1 MITKDGLSDQLLGVV
16 VAQERPDLEQQK
28 NELVLQVSFF
38 PHLILFLF
46 LFFFKP
52 SMIYI
57 KHILKVNLCL
67 GARLSLQFPFSSP
80 I

>member
-38 PHLILFLF
+38 PH
-46 LFFFKP
+46 FKN
-52 SMIYI
+52 
-57 KHILKVNLCL
+57 LKKKKN
-67 GARLSLQFPFSSP
+67 PP
-80 I
+80 

>member
-28 NELVLQVSFF
+28 NELVLQVSFL
-38 PHLILFLF
+38 PPL
-46 LFFFKP
+46 KRKKTPSP

-57 KHILKVNLCL
+57 KHTLKVNLCL
-67 GARLSLQFPFSSP
+67 GARLSL
-80 I
+80 